1 MFKLSLTHF
10 EATMYLALAISVILA
25 TVANGTPRERF
36 IYGAK
41 CFGYFLLAVFGLGWL
56 MYFAHG

>member
-25 TVANGTPRERF
+25 TVANGTPR
-36 IYGAK
+36 
-41 CFGYFLLAVFGLGWL
+41 
-56 MYFAHG
+56 